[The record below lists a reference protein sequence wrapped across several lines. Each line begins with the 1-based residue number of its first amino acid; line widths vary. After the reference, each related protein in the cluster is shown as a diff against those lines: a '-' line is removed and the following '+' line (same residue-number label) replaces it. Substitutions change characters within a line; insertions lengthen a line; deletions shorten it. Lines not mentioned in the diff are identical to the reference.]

1 MTRLNKGDYV
11 KSFKRKILED
21 KVSTTYLYQI
31 VDIVKHSESLEE
43 MVLYKALYEP
53 FGLWVRP
60 YDMFMSEV
68 DSEKYPEIKA
78 KYRFELM
85 TDEEINMVKQHRE

>member
-1 MTRLNKGDYV
+1 MVRLSKGDYV
-11 KSFKRKILED
+11 KSFKREMVED
-21 KVSTTYLYQI
+21 KASTTYLYQI
-31 VDIVKHSESLEE
+31 VDIVKHSETLEP

-68 DSEKYPEIKA
+68 DSKKYPEIKA

-85 TDEEINMVKQHRE
+85 ANHEIDIVK